1 MMDSA
6 GSEWLFHLLFHPP
19 FARYLRAARSSF
31 TQRLQVRVPALPSLP
46 PPSFSPSPSSLPFPT
61 RSLLPASPL
70 TSLPLRFTPSPP
82 LVLLPVLLVANAGG
96 IYSTSLPRAR
106 ANFFFLISAAFLCAH
121 TLILVY

>member
-31 TQRLQVRVPALPSLP
+31 TQRLQVRVPALP
-46 PPSFSPSPSSLPFPT
+46 PSCLHRPS
-61 RSLLPASPL
+61 
-70 TSLPLRFTPSPP
+70 SLPLRFTPSPP

-96 IYSTSLPRAR
+96 IYSLPRAR
-106 ANFFFLISAAFLCAH
+106 ANLFFLISAAFLCAH